1 MLKKNKTSN
10 IKKIIF
16 SFGCLLL
23 AFSIGFSFIQN
34 HPLEHTLPT
43 ITYILVEKHQRKM
56 TIFHDNL
63 AIKSYQIALGAQP
76 IGPKHQEGDNKTPEG
91 FYKIISKNNKSKFY
105 LSLKISYPN
114 KNDTQYALAKKM
126 ACGGDLMIHG
136 VGKGFSWLG
145 KMHAFFDWTRGCIA
159 VSNAEIDEIYH
170 STPVGTPIEIRP

>member
-1 MLKKNKTSN
+1 M
-10 IKKIIF
+10 
-16 SFGCLLL
+16 GCLLL
-23 AFSIGFSFIQN
+23 VFSIVFFNKQTRRIEN
-34 HPLEHTLPT
+34 PLPT
-43 ITYILVEKHQRKM
+43 ISYILVEKRQRKM

-76 IGPKHQEGDNKTPEG
+76 TGPKHQEGDNKRPEG

-136 VGKGFSWLG
+136 IGKGFSWLG
-145 KMHAFFDWTRGCIA
+145 KMHAFFDWTKGCIA
-159 VSNAEIDEIYH
+159 VSNAEIEEIYH